1 MPNKL
6 KDVQTTDKT
15 HHPYILEEN
24 VSILLKGTGLPIR
37 VNVYRPKSEDLV
49 PVLVTF
55 GPYGKDVPYAVYVTF
70 WNIQNVRELL
80 DQSS

>member
-1 MPNKL
+1 
-6 KDVQTTDKT
+6 
-15 HHPYILEEN
+15 
-24 VSILLKGTGLPIR
+24 
-37 VNVYRPKSEDLV
+37 
-49 PVLVTF
+49 VTF